1 MKGLF
6 IVTTHPLIRP
16 FGPPSPKRGRKWGFS
31 RSSWEAG
38 RSAPGTGGGRAADSA
53 GRSAPGTGGG
63 RAADSAGRSAPGT
76 GGGPLPRGI
85 SASAVT
91 GPLMIREGE

>member
-38 RSAPGTGGGRAADSA
+38 RRAPGTGGGRAADSA
-53 GRSAPGTGGG
+53 GR
-63 RAADSAGRSAPGT
+63 RAPGT